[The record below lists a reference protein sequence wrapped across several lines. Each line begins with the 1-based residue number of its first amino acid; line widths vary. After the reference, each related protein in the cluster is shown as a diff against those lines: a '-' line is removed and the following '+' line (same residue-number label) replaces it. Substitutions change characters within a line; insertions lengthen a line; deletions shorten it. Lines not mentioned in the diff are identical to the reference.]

1 VQPFEPLAHV
11 GDPGGQIDPC
21 GWTKAKHG
29 LGPFQQTHN
38 AFKRGRVKITLHLDS
53 TTARQHH
60 GQPATRFVLR
70 RRFPGCQLHGHQT
83 TARGDWLTPFL
94 PTQFLSMA
102 IQCAEAQ
109 TSTLAKLAPPHTAT
123 HKLGHQ
129 LLNFLRV
136 YVAWVLTTLFFRS
149 SGHFNTVPA
158 NRTGVLVSALSDS
171 A

>member
-21 GWTKAKHG
+21 GWTQAKHG

-60 GQPATRFVLR
+60 GQPGTRFVLR

-83 TARGDWLTPFL
+83 TPEEIG
-94 PTQFLSMA
+94 
-102 IQCAEAQ
+102 
-109 TSTLAKLAPPHTAT
+109 
-123 HKLGHQ
+123 
-129 LLNFLRV
+129 LR
-136 YVAWVLTTLFFRS
+136 LFFQRS
-149 SGHFNTVPA
+149 FFRWRYS
-158 NRTGVLVSALSDS
+158 VLKLKPRLWQNSLRRIPLLTNSATNC
-171 A
+171 